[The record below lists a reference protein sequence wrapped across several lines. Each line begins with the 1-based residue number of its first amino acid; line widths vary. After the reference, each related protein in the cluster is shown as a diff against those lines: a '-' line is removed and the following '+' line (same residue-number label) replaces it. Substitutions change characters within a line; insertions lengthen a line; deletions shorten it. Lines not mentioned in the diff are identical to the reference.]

1 MSHPCHHDCSD
12 FTDDETDLGCC
23 SPLPV
28 RITCDAPVLPAQQ
41 CPDEETEMEYDPET
55 ESFTLYAQLMDQNCE
70 PILDQNSL
78 SILTPII

>member
-28 RITCDAPVLPAQQ
+28 RITCDAPVLPVPE
-41 CPDEETEMEYDPET
+41 CDEEDAVMTYDPDT
-55 ESFTLYAQLMDQNCE
+55 EQFTVSSILYDQNCSA
-70 PILDQNSL
+70 ILDQNNDA
-78 SILTPII
+78 ILTLID